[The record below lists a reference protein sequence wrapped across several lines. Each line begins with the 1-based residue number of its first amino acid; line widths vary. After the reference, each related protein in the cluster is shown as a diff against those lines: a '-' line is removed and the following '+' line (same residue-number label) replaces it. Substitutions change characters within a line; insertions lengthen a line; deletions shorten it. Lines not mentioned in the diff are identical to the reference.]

1 MAGDHRLGPHAGFE
15 ELVKQVGGRRL
26 HIAQLLEDGLQAGQH
41 SLHAV
46 RIRHPAAQHIGQ
58 QPREHIPGVGAH
70 RVGGAHRHRTVELRQ
85 PQIRP
90 GGTRLDLRHQT
101 GHMHIV
107 DPVPLRH
114 QSPFLER
121 LQNGTV
127 GVEDDG
133 GVEYDLAL
141 ARRAV
146 ELLVVLQGGLA
157 GGKEK

>member
-1 MAGDHRLGPHAGFE
+1 
-15 ELVKQVGGRRL
+15 
-26 HIAQLLEDGLQAGQH
+26 
-41 SLHAV
+41 
-46 RIRHPAAQHIGQ
+46 
-58 QPREHIPGVGAH
+58 
-70 RVGGAHRHRTVELRQ
+70 
-85 PQIRP
+85 
-90 GGTRLDLRHQT
+90 
-101 GHMHIV
+101 MHIV

-157 GGKEK
+157 GGKEKIPALMVRRDHVQGARLGIVQGEPVVPLQDILYRLVLQQADLLSPPHSPAERLAPAGGRRPAADRPPPPR

>member
-1 MAGDHRLGPHAGFE
+1 
-15 ELVKQVGGRRL
+15 
-26 HIAQLLEDGLQAGQH
+26 
-41 SLHAV
+41 
-46 RIRHPAAQHIGQ
+46 
-58 QPREHIPGVGAH
+58 
-70 RVGGAHRHRTVELRQ
+70 
-85 PQIRP
+85 
-90 GGTRLDLRHQT
+90 
-101 GHMHIV
+101 MHIV

-157 GGKEK
+157 GGKEKIPALMVRRDHVQGAHLRTQLSELGAIATKAVQANTIAAEVALQRGKISGLAVAAQQQIDRRRPDDNQQDDQTDPF